1 MPHSRRSL
9 PRTLAVGVLAFLQA
23 TASLAAE
30 EGDRPPRRRDLP
42 RARAE
47 WNAMLRR
54 DAEGAVSAARRLR
67 ALRQACEVP
76 ADPLL
81 ARPDAGSFSRS
92 DAGPTARA
100 LADGLAWRPLGPW
113 GASSGTTWGKVA
125 GRITALAVHPS
136 NAEVVF
142 VGAATGGIWKS
153 TDGGRSFRPVSDT
166 APSLATSAIVFS
178 PVRPDV
184 LYAATGEA
192 DSAYLEG
199 NPASS
204 LGTYLGAGLLRSVDA
219 GETWS
224 RVDVDLPENAVVA
237 RVLVNPRDPQR
248 ILVAVYIYHDV
259 AAGRSRPGGTYLST
273 DGGVRFTRTFAHAAS
288 DLVQDPSSPDGVF
301 AAFGIDGGCA
311 SCVSPGGVWRSADFG
326 LTWSP
331 SLTHDSPGAPI
342 PAQPGQVK
350 VTISATAPPVL
361 YASVLDADD
370 AHAAGG
376 VFRSGDGGGTW
387 EKRTVHPEMC
397 PKDGFNQCG
406 YDHTLLVHPAKPD
419 LLYLGTV
426 SLYVST
432 DGAATWSPLVEVYA
446 AGASI
451 HPDQHALVVPAS
463 APGTL
468 WVGNDGGLYRTTDGG
483 ATFEDFNDALGLIQF
498 NGVAFHPSM
507 PQFLMGGTQDNGN
520 LRTLDGLSWSDRT
533 GSDGGFVLVRQDAP
547 AQILAANYYAYLNY
561 STTTGAAFRDATP
574 IPFLMTEDG
583 DPAEPMAFYPPAAA
597 APATPGTVFLGTQ
610 RLWANATFGADRSG
624 WAPRS
629 TENAVEAGVITALDV
644 LGDGNGPVWV
654 GGSRGDVL
662 FSTDGGETW
671 ARRTEGLP
679 AAVVTD
685 VRAVSGDGRSAYV
698 ALGGYLGPPSRHV
711 FVTTDAGVTWTNVSG
726 EIPDV
731 PVTALVPAPG
741 DPRELFAATDVGVF
755 RSTNGGASWSSFSAG
770 LPNTTVSSLAFRP
783 GTRDLVAA
791 TYGRGMWTIAVPP
804 VGGNGAPFAAFAV
817 RPALPAPGQSVAF
830 SDLSSGEPS
839 SWLWSFGDG
848 GTSTEK
854 SPRHVFAS
862 AGTYSV
868 TLTVTNAMGQ
878 GSTTKNVAVTAGA
891 ANPVTLQVPVVL
903 DVFGVAPTHYTSD
916 LIAVNRGF
924 AATRLTL
931 RYLPAPGTPGA
942 AGPRVG
948 ESLEAGQALRVGDV
962 VAWLRENGYA
972 LPASG
977 PSMVGTLR
985 LTFEDVEDA
994 SLVWAGSRTSTPN
1007 PNTVVG
1013 GSFGLFLPAIA
1024 TTEAPTTEAVV
1035 VGLREDSASRSNL
1048 AVADVPPSDS
1058 DPGSPAR
1065 LSVQLFDG
1073 DTGLAAGT
1081 PVDVVLAPGE
1091 WRQLDRV
1098 LSSTGS
1104 TQGWARIRRTGGT
1117 NRFLAYGVR
1126 NDGSGSGP
1134 GTSDGSSLPAGATDG
1149 LVPIVLSVP
1158 AGATTFTS
1166 QLVLANPSSA
1176 AVTATVAYTPST
1188 LLGGGVSG
1196 GGTVTLGPGRQI
1208 EVPDVMTWLAG
1219 AFGVAVPAAPAGAG
1233 GTLLVRGAV
1242 ALARTSN
1249 PNPDSVV
1256 GGSFGLSYPALG
1268 AAARARTE
1276 CWVLGLAQ
1284 DGATRSNL
1292 AIADARA
1299 GDPRE
1304 VGYVVEVFADA
1315 SPETTPALTKR
1326 VVLSGGGWTQL
1337 SGILLEAGL
1346 PRGHARVRVESGSS
1360 DFAAYGILNDG
1371 STPGSRTSDGSY
1383 IPMTAL
1389 R

>member
-1 MPHSRRSL
+1 
-9 PRTLAVGVLAFLQA
+9 
-23 TASLAAE
+23 
-30 EGDRPPRRRDLP
+30 
-42 RARAE
+42 
-47 WNAMLRR
+47 MLRR
-54 DAEGAVSAARRLR
+54 DTTGAVSAARRLR

-81 ARPDAGSFSRS
+81 ARPEAGGFTRS
-92 DAGPTARA
+92 DAGPTAPV

-113 GASSGTTWGKVA
+113 GASSGTSWGKVA

-178 PVRPDV
+178 PASPDV

-224 RVDVDLPENAVVA
+224 RVDIDLPENAVVS
-237 RVLVNPRDPQR
+237 RVLVNPRDPQQ
-248 ILVAVYIYHDV
+248 ILVAVYIFHDV

-288 DLVQDPSSPDGVF
+288 DLLKDPASADGVF
-301 AAFGIDGGCA
+301 AAFGIDGGCV
-311 SCVSPGGVWRSADFG
+311 SCAAPGGVWRSADFG

-350 VTISATAPPVL
+350 VTISATSPPVL
-361 YASVLDADD
+361 YASVLDAVDS
-370 AHAAGG
+370 HAGG
-376 VFRSGDGGGTW
+376 GIFRSGDGGGTW
-387 EKRTVHPEMC
+387 VKRTVHPEMC

-406 YDHTLLVHPAKPD
+406 YDHTLLVHPTRPD

-426 SLYVST
+426 SLYVSS
-432 DGAATWSPLVEVYA
+432 DGATTWSPLVEVYA
-446 AGASI
+446 PGASI
-451 HPDQHALVVPAS
+451 HPDQHALAIPEA

-483 ATFEDFNDALGLIQF
+483 ATFENRSDALGLIQF
-498 NGVAFHPSM
+498 NGVAFHPSI
-507 PQFLMGGTQDNGN
+507 PEFLMGGTQDNGN
-520 LRTLDGLSWSDRT
+520 LRTLDGGSWSDRT
-533 GSDGGFVLVRQDAP
+533 GGDGGFVLVRQDAP
-547 AQILAANYYAYLNY
+547 AQILAANYYAYLNA
-561 STTTGAAFRDATP
+561 STTTGAVFRDVTP
-574 IPFLMTEDG
+574 TPVLMTEDG
-583 DPAEPMAFYPPAAA
+583 DPAEPMAFYPPAVA
-597 APATPGTVFLGTQ
+597 APTAAGTVFLGTQ
-610 RLWANATFGADRSG
+610 RLWANPSFGADRNG

-629 TENAVEAGVITALDV
+629 TEKAVASGVITAIDV
-644 LGDGNGPVWV
+644 VGDGNGPVWV

-662 FSTDGGETW
+662 FSTDGGATFS
-671 ARRTEGLP
+671 RRTGGLP
-679 AAVVTD
+679 AAIVTD

-698 ALGGYLGPPSRHV
+698 AFGGYLGLPSRHV
-711 FVTTDAGVTWTNVSG
+711 FVTTDAGLTWTNVSG

-731 PVTALVPAPG
+731 PLTALVPAPG

-783 GTRDLVAA
+783 GTRSLVAA

-804 VGGNGAPFAAFAV
+804 AAGDGLPVAAFAV

-830 SDLSSGEPS
+830 PDLSSGEPS

-848 GTSTEK
+848 ATSTER

-862 AGTYSV
+862 AGTFPV
-868 TLTVTNAMGQ
+868 TLTVTNTSGTA
-878 GSTTKNVAVTAGA
+878 STTRNVAVRAGA
-891 ANPVTLQVPVVL
+891 PHPVTLQVPVVL
-903 DVFGVAPTHYTSD
+903 DVFGVAPAHYTSD
-916 LIAVNRGF
+916 LLAVNRS
-924 AATRLTL
+924 AVPTRLTI
-931 RYLPAPGTPGA
+931 RYIPAPGTPGA
-942 AGPRVG
+942 GGPRAG
-948 ESLEAGQALRVGDV
+948 ESLEAGQTLRVEDV

-972 LPASG
+972 FPASG
-977 PSMVGTLR
+977 PAMVGTLR
-985 LTFEDVEDA
+985 VTFEDVEDA
-994 SLVWAGSRTSTPN
+994 SLCWAGSRASTPN
-1007 PNTVVG
+1007 PSTAVG
-1013 GSFGLFLPAIA
+1013 GSFGLFLPAVA
-1024 TTEAPTTEAVV
+1024 TAEAPTSEAVV
-1035 VGLREDSASRSNL
+1035 VGLREDATSRSNL
-1048 AVADVPPSDS
+1048 ALVDIPPSES
-1058 DPGSPAR
+1058 DPGAPAR

-1073 DTGLAAGT
+1073 DTGLAAGA
-1081 PVDVVLAPGE
+1081 PVDVALAPGE

-1098 LSSTGS
+1098 LSRAAI
-1104 TQGWARIRRTGGT
+1104 QGWARITRTGGT

-1126 NDGSGSGP
+1126 NDGSGRGP
-1134 GTSDGSSLPAGATDG
+1134 GTSDGSSLPADATDG
-1149 LVPIVLSVP
+1149 LVPIVLRAAS
-1158 AGATTFTS
+1158 GATTFTT

-1176 AVTATVAYTPST
+1176 AVTATVSYTPST
-1188 LLGGGVSG
+1188 QLGGGVSG
-1196 GGTVTLGPGRQI
+1196 RGTVTLGPGRQVEI
-1208 EVPDVMTWLAG
+1208 LDVMSWLAD
-1219 AFGVAVPAAPAGAG
+1219 AFGVAVPAAPASAG

-1249 PNPDSVV
+1249 PNPDPAV

-1268 AAARARTE
+1268 PAARARTE

-1284 DGATRSNL
+1284 NGATRSNL
-1292 AIADARA
+1292 AIADART
-1299 GDPRE
+1299 GDSRE
-1304 VGYVVEVFADA
+1304 VAYVVEVFADA
-1315 SPETTPALTKR
+1315 SPGAVASLTRR
-1326 VVLSGGGWTQL
+1326 VVLAGGAWTQL

-1360 DFAAYGILNDG
+1360 DFAAYGVLNDG
-1371 STPGSRTSDGSY
+1371 ATPGSRTSDGSY
-1383 IPMTAL
+1383 VPMTAL